1 MRADSHR
8 LARLALTKM
17 LGLFLRGVL
26 AVAIIAAGLVVGEQ
40 LRATREQLAQGQAA
54 NAGTPI
60 PTTQPVTPAPKPTVR
75 VSQPQP
81 TAPPAAR
88 TVVPTPVSTPF
99 TGVPSVVSGSVTA
112 GGKPVRAAQVMVYPS
127 NSFNHGPTPMPP
139 QSASTS
145 TDDRGSYQV
154 SLPPGA
160 YRIGAFRNYN
170 NNLADPIDGFAGV
183 TWYGDGYTIGFGK
196 DLVVSSNVSAA
207 DIAMLRVV
215 KVAGRVVGRDGVGVP
230 NARVDLSR
238 FYGGIQFPLVPLGV
252 AATGPSGAFSFSIA
266 AMPLTLRAQAS
277 GPTGEAW
284 ATIDLDLRADRTDL
298 VLTIDR
304 GDIVSGTLRDV
315 AGRPLPDTNF
325 GVWSGD
331 ALVFCTSCGGR
342 SDGAGRF
349 TITIPNGTVHFKNW
363 PQVGEPELSSK
374 DYVVS
379 GDLTLDPVLQVH

>member
-1 MRADSHR
+1 
-8 LARLALTKM
+8 M

-54 NAGTPI
+54 SAGTPI

-75 VSQPQP
+75 VSAQPQP

-99 TGVPSVVSGSVTA
+99 TGVPSVVSGIVTV
-112 GGKPVRAAQVMVYPS
+112 GDKPVRGAQVMVYPS
-127 NSFNHGPTPMPP
+127 NSFNHGPTPVPP
-139 QSASTS
+139 ESASAT

-154 SLPPGA
+154 SVPPGA

-170 NNLADPIDGFAGV
+170 NNLADPTDGFAGV

-215 KVAGRVVGRDGVGVP
+215 KVIGRVVGRDGVGVP

-238 FYGGIQFPLVPLGV
+238 SYGGIQFPLVPLGL
-252 AATGPSGAFSFSIA
+252 AATDPSGAFNFSIA
-266 AMPLTLRAQAS
+266 AMSLTLRAQAS
-277 GPTGEAW
+277 GLTGEAW
-284 ATIDLDLRADRTDL
+284 ATMDLDLRADRTDL

-304 GDIVSGTLRDV
+304 GNIVGGTLRDA
-315 AGRPLPDTNF
+315 AGRPLPNTNF

-331 ALVFCTSCGGR
+331 ALINCTSCGGR
-342 SDGAGRF
+342 TDAAGRF
-349 TITIPNGTVHFKNW
+349 TITIPSGTVRFKNW
-363 PQVGEPELSSK
+363 PQVGEPELVSK
-374 DYVVS
+374 DYVIS
-379 GDLTLDPVLQVH
+379 GDLTLEPVLQAH

>member
-1 MRADSHR
+1 
-8 LARLALTKM
+8 M

-54 NAGTPI
+54 SAGTPI

-75 VSQPQP
+75 VSHAQP

-88 TVVPTPVSTPF
+88 TVVPTPVTTPF
-99 TGVPSVVSGSVTA
+99 TGVPSVVSGTVTA

-127 NSFNHGPTPMPP
+127 NSFNHGPTPVPP
-139 QSASTS
+139 ESASAT

-170 NNLADPIDGFAGV
+170 NNLADPTYGFAGV

-196 DLVVSSNVSAA
+196 DLVVSGNVSAA

-238 FYGGIQFPLVPLGV
+238 SYGGIQFPLVPLGL
-252 AATGPSGAFSFSIA
+252 AAT
-266 AMPLTLRAQAS
+266 
-277 GPTGEAW
+277 
-284 ATIDLDLRADRTDL
+284 
-298 VLTIDR
+298 
-304 GDIVSGTLRDV
+304 
-315 AGRPLPDTNF
+315 
-325 GVWSGD
+325 
-331 ALVFCTSCGGR
+331 
-342 SDGAGRF
+342 
-349 TITIPNGTVHFKNW
+349 
-363 PQVGEPELSSK
+363 
-374 DYVVS
+374 
-379 GDLTLDPVLQVH
+379 

>member
-1 MRADSHR
+1 MTPCGASCCIWCSSSRRARRRSSPRAPCPDE
-8 LARLALTKM
+8 M

-54 NAGTPI
+54 SAGTPI

-75 VSQPQP
+75 VSAQPQP

-99 TGVPSVVSGSVTA
+99 TGVPSVVSGTVTV

-127 NSFNHGPTPMPP
+127 NSFN
-139 QSASTS
+139 
-145 TDDRGSYQV
+145 
-154 SLPPGA
+154 
-160 YRIGAFRNYN
+160 
-170 NNLADPIDGFAGV
+170 
-183 TWYGDGYTIGFGK
+183 
-196 DLVVSSNVSAA
+196 
-207 DIAMLRVV
+207 
-215 KVAGRVVGRDGVGVP
+215 
-230 NARVDLSR
+230 
-238 FYGGIQFPLVPLGV
+238 
-252 AATGPSGAFSFSIA
+252 FSIT

-277 GPTGEAW
+277 GLTGEAW
-284 ATIDLDLRADRTDL
+284 ATMDLDLRADRTDL

-304 GDIVSGTLRDV
+304 GNIVGGTLRDA
-315 AGRPLPDTNF
+315 AGRPLPNTNF

-331 ALVFCTSCGGR
+331 AMVFCTSCGGR

-349 TITIPNGTVHFKNW
+349 TITIPSGTVHFKNW

-374 DYVVS
+374 DYVIS